1 MKKTWRPFTPEDNE
15 IIRSDYADYVDVRV
29 IAEKLGRDFG
39 TIRARLYAMGLKRDR
54 AILRM
59 LKWCP
64 EHLKPI
70 LKEKGSAAFIEA
82 VNAHSEQLEQ
92 SGAELSNEQ
101 SAEMAAQ
108 IAAIDAR
115 PELERREKMSAM
127 RALGLTLR
135 EIGEHFG
142 VSGERARQLTDR
154 DYRRP
159 HPRTGSVE
167 NLLAVN
173 ARLAAKLEENKR
185 RVRAKISASLIDMWD
200 SADDGVR
207 EEFLRR
213 IYNNDNRNLLNSIF
227 R

>member
-15 IIRSDYADYVDVRV
+15 IIRADYADYVDIRV
-29 IAEKLGRDFG
+29 TAEKLGRDHG
-39 TIRARLYAMGLKRDR
+39 TMRQRIYTMGLKRDR
-54 AILRM
+54 TVLKM

-70 LKEKGSAAFIEA
+70 LKEKGSAAFIAA

-92 SGAELSNEQ
+92 SGAELSHEQ
-101 SAEMAAQ
+101 SEAMAAQ

-127 RALGLTLR
+127 RAIGLTLR

-142 VSGERARQLTDR
+142 VSRERARQLTDP
-154 DYRRP
+154 DYYRP
-159 HPRTGSVE
+159 AAPRTGSVE

-185 RVRAKISASLIDMWD
+185 RVRAKIFDSLIAMWD

-207 EEFLRR
+207 EEFLRKTR
-213 IYNNDNRNLLNSIF
+213 E
-227 R
+227 

>member
-1 MKKTWRPFTPEDNE
+1 MKKIWRPFTPEDIE
-15 IIRSDYADYVDVRV
+15 IIRADYADYVDARV
-29 IAEKLGRDFG
+29 IAQKLGRDFG
-39 TIRARLYAMGLKRDR
+39 TIRQRLYTMGLKRDR
-54 AILRM
+54 TVLKM

-82 VNAHSEQLEQ
+82 VNTHSEQLEQ
-92 SGAELSNEQ
+92 SEAQPER

-127 RALGLTLR
+127 RALGLTMR

-142 VSGERARQLTDR
+142 VSGERVRQLTDP
-154 DYRRP
+154 DYRRTT
-159 HPRTGSVE
+159 PRTGSVKS
-167 NLLAVN
+167 LLAVN
-173 ARLAAKLEENKR
+173 ARLSAKLEENKR

-207 EEFLRR
+207 EEFLRK
-213 IYNNDNRNLLNSIF
+213 IYNNDNRSLLNSIF